1 MMANTKQI
9 RKDLRSKAREI
20 VSELRSNPTPSLIYK
35 LASLRAEHSKLIE
48 IRRKSVLAVRRWRA
62 ANPDHYKEYQRQY
75 FQKVEKP
82 RRSSVRDN
90 HHELN

>member
-1 MMANTKQI
+1 MANTKQI
-9 RKDLRSKAREI
+9 RKDLRIKARQI

-48 IRRKSVLAVRRWRA
+48 IRRKSVLAVQRWRA
-62 ANPDHYKEYQRQY
+62 ANAEHYKEYQRQY

-82 RRSSVRDN
+82 RRAHVRDS
-90 HHELN
+90 HPE